1 MFRGV
6 TFPLITITFVR
17 TLSFS
22 VYTHTK
28 ELLARSWRKKKDKL
42 SDALIFGAAGGIT
55 SGTIICFMSAPFEL
69 TKVERQLEYLIWTQ
83 RNKNNGTLGTN
94 KFIPRSG
101 FQAARDIYRLHGG
114 LRGFYIGLRLHMYR
128 DMTGSCIYFGL
139 YDTMRMLSDRLEP
152 HRQSYGIPAPFV
164 SFLIVQPVAS
174 CLGCL
179 YTPWTSL
186 KPRSSEMCWLVR
198 LDGVA
203 LLCYDVS

>member
-1 MFRGV
+1 MHRSRYVVQCDAYIQLDSIKSRLQVKHYTSAWACTRDVLRAEGIQGLFRGV

-114 LRGFYIGLRLHMYR
+114 LRGFYIGLRLHM
-128 DMTGSCIYFGL
+128 
-139 YDTMRMLSDRLEP
+139 
-152 HRQSYGIPAPFV
+152 
-164 SFLIVQPVAS
+164 
-174 CLGCL
+174 
-179 YTPWTSL
+179 
-186 KPRSSEMCWLVR
+186 
-198 LDGVA
+198 
-203 LLCYDVS
+203 